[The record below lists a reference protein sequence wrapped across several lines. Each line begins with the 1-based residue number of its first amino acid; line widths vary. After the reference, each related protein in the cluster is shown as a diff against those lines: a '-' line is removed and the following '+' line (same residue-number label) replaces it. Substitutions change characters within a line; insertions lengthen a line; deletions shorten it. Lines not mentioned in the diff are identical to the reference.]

1 MMNNIKDIW
10 IEQANASEKKV
21 IRQKVKEVTGVNCFI
36 GTISFS
42 KAKIFSVEIPSEIKV
57 HPNYLKRFS
66 GVEVQVLLVV
76 NNKRELAILLLEEE
90 LTDVFILFIEDII
103 KSLLPL
109 KNSEEV
115 LLIISNRINYWK
127 KLFGKFSSDLL
138 TPQQQRGL
146 FGELF
151 FIKKLLDNNTDIK
164 KTIEAW
170 QAPLATN
177 QDFYF
182 NRKAVE
188 VKTSK
193 SNSPTIKIANEFQLD
208 ITGLNQLYIAFFKLN
223 EYPDDKNTLLKLIIE
238 IRGLLNHTP
247 SSLNEFNSKLE
258 YMRVTSELEV
268 EYDKTGYSVRSEK
281 YYHITE
287 KFPKI
292 TSSMINDAISKVS
305 YEISPNGCNAFE
317 TTFDSVL
324 KDLFHG

>member
-1 MMNNIKDIW
+1 MNNVKAIW

-21 IRQKVKEVTGVNCFI
+21 IKQKVKEVTGVNCFI

-42 KAKIFSVEIPSEIKV
+42 KAKIFSVEMPSEVTI
-57 HPNYLKRFS
+57 HPNYLKRFI
-66 GVEVQVLLVV
+66 GVEVQVLPIV
-76 NNKRELAILLLEEE
+76 NDKRELAIILLEEE
-90 LTDVFILFIEDII
+90 LTDIFILFIEDII
-103 KSLLPL
+103 KSLLAL
-109 KNSEEV
+109 KDSDQV
-115 LLIISNRINYWK
+115 LLTISNRINYWR

-151 FIKKLLDNNTDIK
+151 FIKKLLENNIDLK

-170 QAPLATN
+170 QAPTGTN

-182 NRKAVE
+182 NRKAIE

-193 SNSPTIKIANEFQLD
+193 SNNPSIKTANEFQLD
-208 ITGLNQLYIAFFKLN
+208 ITGLDQLYIAFFKLN
-223 EYPDDKNTLLKLIIE
+223 EYPNDKNTLLKLILE
-238 IRGLLNHTP
+238 IRSFLTPVP

-258 YMRVTSELEV
+258 YMGVTPEFEE

-287 KFPKI
+287 EFPKI
-292 TSSMINDAISKVS
+292 ISSMISDAISKVS
-305 YEISPNGCNAFE
+305 YEISLVDCNQYE
-317 TTFDSVL
+317 TSLDDII
-324 KDLFHG
+324 KRIK

>member
-1 MMNNIKDIW
+1 MSRIKDIW
-10 IEQANASEKKV
+10 IEQANTSEKKV

-42 KAKIFSVEIPSEIKV
+42 KAKIFSVEIPSEVTV
-57 HPNYLKRFS
+57 HPNYLRRFV
-66 GVEVQVLLVV
+66 GVEVQVLPIV
-76 NNKRELAILLLEEE
+76 NDKRELAIILLEEE

-109 KNSEEV
+109 KDADEV
-115 LLIISNRINYWK
+115 LLIISNRINYWR
-127 KLFGKFSSDLL
+127 KLFGKFSGDLL

-151 FIKKLLDNNTDIK
+151 FIKKLLENNTDIK

-170 QAPLATN
+170 QAPTGTN

-193 SNSPTIKIANEFQLD
+193 SNSPSIKIANEFQLD
-208 ITGLNQLYIAFFKLN
+208 ITGLNQLYVAFFKLN
-223 EYPDDKNTLLKLIIE
+223 EYPNDKNTLLKLIIE
-238 IRGLLNHTP
+238 IRSLLTLTP
-247 SSLNEFNSKLE
+247 DSLNEFNSKLE
-258 YMRVTSELEV
+258 YMRVTPDFEA
-268 EYDKTGYSVRSEK
+268 EYDKTGYSVRSEE
-281 YYHITE
+281 YFHITE
-287 KFPKI
+287 EFPKI
-292 TSSMINDAISKVS
+292 TSSMISDAISKVS
-305 YEISPNGCNAFE
+305 YEISPNNCNTFE
-317 TTFDSVL
+317 STFNSVL